1 MSDGRET
8 ERADA
13 GQCERCGNPVTERE
27 SVWVQD
33 RGGRLR
39 LTTISE
45 LGAPALATAH
55 IWHAGCLHA
64 GLAG

>member
-1 MSDGRET
+1 MSDRHET
-8 ERADA
+8 ESA
-13 GQCERCGNPVTERE
+13 GAGHCERCGNPVTERE

-39 LTTISE
+39 VTTIGE
-45 LGAPALATAH
+45 LDAPALATAH
-55 IWHAGCLHA
+55 IWHAGCLHG